1 MSRNKLRIGVIGV
14 GYVASNNFLP
24 VFPRFDDVELAGIMA
39 NHLESAKKAQRLCG
53 AQQVVQSLEELVKL
67 DLDCAFVL
75 TPKAC
80 HAEQISFLLKAG
92 IDVYSEKP
100 MATTLKDADHMAELS
115 EQTGRKLMIGFNR
128 RYAPVCQKAKE
139 VYTDLRCY
147 RGTLHFLLG
156 LLHICSLIPHFPLLY
171 SEQSHLYMVHFLLL
185 LQ

>member
-1 MSRNKLRIGVIGV
+1 MSRNKLRVGVIGV

-24 VFPRFDDVELAGIMA
+24 VFPRFDDVELSGIMA

-100 MATTLKDADHMAELS
+100 MNAS
-115 EQTGRKLMIGFNR
+115 
-128 RYAPVCQKAKE
+128 
-139 VYTDLRCY
+139 
-147 RGTLHFLLG
+147 
-156 LLHICSLIPHFPLLY
+156 
-171 SEQSHLYMVHFLLL
+171 
-185 LQ
+185 